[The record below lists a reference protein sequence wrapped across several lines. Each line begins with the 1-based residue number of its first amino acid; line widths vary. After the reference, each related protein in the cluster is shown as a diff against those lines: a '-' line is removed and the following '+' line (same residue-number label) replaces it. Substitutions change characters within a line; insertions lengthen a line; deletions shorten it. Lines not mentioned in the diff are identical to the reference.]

1 MLIKI
6 GSFEL
11 EVRRRS
17 LYLGINLGM
26 RWRYQTFR
34 DFSGAGITTSDWTD
48 RKTGRVR
55 TKGPL
60 VDPEG
65 AGS

>member
-11 EVRRRS
+11 EVSRDAIF
-17 LYLGINLGM
+17 LGLNLGK

-34 DFSGAGITTSDWTD
+34 DFTGSGITASDWID
-48 RKTGRVR
+48 YKTGRVM
-55 TKGPL
+55 TN
-60 VDPEG
+60 
-65 AGS
+65 GSTGKSANG